1 MTRSRFTPTQV
12 GTAAPST
19 SSGQAPGCPAE
30 RSEAVAPCRDS
41 RPLSSR
47 AKLRRSP
54 IAMIITILATS
65 LSISCSR
72 KAESA
77 PLPKPTAF
85 GAAIVESSGGK
96 QTAQTGSLLQQPV
109 VVQVNDAQGNSVTG
123 ALVEFSAVPGVI
135 FDPPNGLTDSSG
147 QVTTNVSLGGIAG
160 RYQIVASTFDKS
172 HKKIDLKL
180 EEIALSYQ
188 QTLGR
193 QLNNQYCDRCHNPES
208 TVERVSNY
216 DNLEV
221 KPHPF
226 TEGDTLNKISDA
238 DLTAIISHGGPALN
252 KSALMPAWGNTLSKS
267 DIEALI
273 SYIRAVSDPPS
284 REAGPVYAKN

>member
-1 MTRSRFTPTQV
+1 MKPYSAFFIGMLLLVT
-12 GTAAPST
+12 
-19 SSGQAPGCPAE
+19 
-30 RSEAVAPCRDS
+30 
-41 RPLSSR
+41 
-47 AKLRRSP
+47 
-54 IAMIITILATS
+54 
-65 LSISCSR
+65 SCSR
-72 KAESA
+72 KQESA

-96 QTAQTGSLLQQPV
+96 QFAQTGALLPQPV
-109 VVQVNDAQGNSVTG
+109 VVQVNDAQGTAVAG
-123 ALVEFSAVPGVI
+123 ALVEFTAAPGVI
-135 FDPPNGLTDSSG
+135 FDPASGLSDSSG
-147 QVTTNVSLGGIAG
+147 QVATNVCLGGMAG
-160 RYQIVASTFDKS
+160 RYQLTAATLDKS
-172 HKKIDLKL
+172 HKKVEVKIV
-180 EEIALSYQ
+180 EIALGYQ

-193 QLNNQYCDRCHNPES
+193 HLNDQYCERCHNPES

-226 TEGDTLNKISDA
+226 TEGDTLNKMSDA

-267 DIEALI
+267 DIQALI

-284 REAGPVYAKN
+284 RNAGPVYAKN